1 MEPTRLYEIVLNYA
15 AYLLTGLGLLVL
27 FFLVYTRVT
36 RHDERREVRQGNLAV
51 AIFLAGAMLGFS
63 ATIASG
69 ILTHV
74 HYLQF
79 LAWIVGA
86 LFVQV
91 VVYAV
96 MNRLIPDLHEQLSAN
111 NVAVGTL
118 GGATALCSGLINAAC
133 IF

>member
-1 MEPTRLYEIVLNYA
+1 MEPTRLYEIVLSYA
-15 AYLLTGLGLLVL
+15 AYLLTGLALLVL

-36 RHDERREVRQGNLAV
+36 SHDERREVRQGNLAV
-51 AIFLAGAMLGFS
+51 AIFLSGAMLGFS
-63 ATIASG
+63 AIASG

-86 LFVQV
+86 LLVQL

-96 MNRLIPDLHEQLSAN
+96 MNRLIPDLHGQLSAN